1 MVSTDMA
8 RLRRIPQ
15 RVWRDV
21 RLMKMLSNWRE
32 ALSAE
37 LSGGSLKRF
46 ELRNGIVLSAPEA
59 LDLNFLFQEI
69 WLRGIYSPPGF
80 EIRRGDVVI
89 DVGANIGVF
98 AAFAASRA
106 PEVKV
111 YAYEPFPGN
120 IEWLQR
126 NMKESGL
133 TNVNI
138 RAQAMAGAQGERV
151 LHVNPESWIVHS
163 LVREDGGDGK
173 QDISV
178 KCLSLD
184 EALDAEGIAR
194 CDLLKLDC
202 EGSEYEIL
210 QGCSPAALKR
220 VRRIVGEYHDRE
232 NLGTGESLCRF
243 LESRAFRIDRF
254 EPLDAGCGVLCATN
268 TAV

>member
-1 MVSTDMA
+1 MVSKDMS
-8 RLRRIPQ
+8 RLARIPQ
-15 RVWRDV
+15 RVRRDLQ
-21 RLMKMLSNWRE
+21 LMKLLSNWRE

-37 LSGGSLKRF
+37 LSGGRLKRL
-46 ELRNGIVLSAPEA
+46 ELRNGVVLNAPEA

-80 EIRRGDVVI
+80 EIRSGDVVI

-106 PEVKV
+106 PGVRV

-138 RAQAMAGAQGERV
+138 RAQAMAGAQGERI
-151 LHVNPESWIVHS
+151 LHVHPEGWIFHS
-163 LVREDGGDGK
+163 LVREGDGGEG

-178 KCLSLD
+178 KCLTLD
-184 EALDAEGIAR
+184 EALDAEGIAH

-210 QGCSPAALKR
+210 QGCSPAALQR
-220 VRRIVGEYHDRE
+220 VRRIVGEYHDRGT
-232 NLGTGESLCRF
+232 LGTGESLCRF
-243 LESRAFRIDRF
+243 LESHSFRIDRF

-268 TAV
+268 TAM

>member
-1 MVSTDMA
+1 MA
-8 RLRRIPQ
+8 RLTRIPQ
-15 RVWRDV
+15 RVWRDL
-21 RLMKMLSNWRE
+21 RLVKLLSNWRE

-37 LSGGSLKRF
+37 LSGGSLKRL
-46 ELRNGIVLSAPEA
+46 ELRNGVVLNAPAA

-80 EIRRGDVVI
+80 EIRPGDVVI
-89 DVGANIGVF
+89 DVGANVGVF
-98 AAFAASRA
+98 AAFAATRA
-106 PEVKV
+106 PGVKV

-126 NMKESGL
+126 NMNESKL
-133 TNVNI
+133 SNVNI

-184 EALDAEGIAR
+184 EALDAEGIAH

-210 QGCSPAALKR
+210 QGCSPAALRR
-220 VRRIVGEYHDRE
+220 VRRIVGEYHDGAE
-232 NLGTGESLCRF
+232 LGTGESLCRF
-243 LESRAFRIDRF
+243 LESHAFRIDRF

-268 TAV
+268 TSV

>member
-1 MVSTDMA
+1 MVSKDMA
-8 RLRRIPQ
+8 RLTRIPQ
-15 RVWRDV
+15 RAWRDV
-21 RLMKMLSNWRE
+21 RLMKLLRNWRE

-37 LSGGSLKRF
+37 LSGGSLKRL
-46 ELRNGIVLSAPEA
+46 ELRNGVVLNAPEA

-80 EIRRGDVVI
+80 EIGRDDVVI

-106 PEVKV
+106 PGVRV

-120 IEWLQR
+120 IEWLRR
-126 NMKESGL
+126 NMEESGL
-133 TNVNI
+133 KNVHI
-138 RAQAMAGAQGERV
+138 RAQAMAGAEGERV

-163 LVREDGGDGK
+163 LVREDGGDGQ

-210 QGCSPAALKR
+210 QGCSPAALRR
-220 VRRIVGEYHDRE
+220 VRRIVGEYHDGA
-232 NLGTGESLCRF
+232 NLGTGEGLCRF
-243 LESRAFRIDRF
+243 LESHAFRIDRF

-268 TAV
+268 TSV

>member
-1 MVSTDMA
+1 
-8 RLRRIPQ
+8 
-15 RVWRDV
+15 
-21 RLMKMLSNWRE
+21 MKLLVNWRE
-32 ALSAE
+32 ALSAGV
-37 LSGGSLKRF
+37 SGGRLKRL
-46 ELRNGIVLSAPEA
+46 ELRNGVVLNAPDA

-120 IEWLQR
+120 VEWLQR

-133 TNVNI
+133 ANVNI
-138 RAQAMAGAQGERV
+138 RAEAMAGAQGERV
-151 LHVNPESWIVHS
+151 LHVYPESWIFHS
-163 LVREDGGDGK
+163 LVTEEGAGEGH
-173 QDISV
+173 DISV
-178 KCLSLD
+178 RCLTLD
-184 EALDAEGIAR
+184 DALDAEGIAQ